1 MNFNDFFFFTERMA
15 VNLKEERKMESVEIK
30 EEIQDPSSSD
40 EDTRAVYIHEED
52 VKVEVTETQ
61 GK

>member
-1 MNFNDFFFFTERMA
+1 MA

-52 VKVEVTETQ
+52 IKVEVTETQ